1 MGVLCMNNIEIRNA
15 LKERRIYNYELAEML
30 GISEFTLS
38 RKLRKELP
46 EEEKQKILCIIRKGE
61 EINAR

>member
-1 MGVLCMNNIEIRNA
+1 MKNIEVRQKLLASGI
-15 LKERRIYNYELAEML
+15 KNYELAEML

-46 EEEKQKILCIIRKGE
+46 QDEQQRIIDLIQSRVPG
-61 EINAR
+61 

>member
-1 MGVLCMNNIEIRNA
+1 MNNIEIRNA

>member
-1 MGVLCMNNIEIRNA
+1 MNNIAIREA
-15 LKERRIYNYELAEML
+15 MKSKRIYNYELAEML

-46 EEEKQKILCIIRKGE
+46 EDEQQRILNLIK
-61 EINAR
+61 NAKAV